1 MKSPPPIVYILVGLA
16 LLGAGWATFRSGS
29 LTLPFLASQDTQVTD
44 SPSFAPTRSAPPQ
57 VLGSAGAD
65 AYASLDFT
73 EPDPRVVEMDGS
85 VTMVRMVKMWQ
96 NAYAQR
102 YPNTPTTYGVPDGN
116 PNGSSRGLEG
126 LREGRLHL
134 AASSRP
140 LRPEEVQADLVA
152 VPVARD
158 AVAVVV
164 GVENPFQ
171 GELTLEQVA
180 AIFKGRI
187 TNWADVGGPNQP
199 IRVLNRSLDSGTR
212 ELFQNIVLLGQDF
225 APDGPNFITFERDVT
240 TPILRALNRDGI
252 GYTTVSQA
260 ENQLTVRIV
269 PIEGLSPT
277 DRGAVQ
283 RGEYLISRS
292 VFLVAPRQTSTAVKR
307 FIDLTLSEQGQRLA
321 EQADFIPLGDASS

>member
-1 MKSPPPIVYILVGLA
+1 MKSPPPIIYILVVLA
-16 LLGAGWATFRSGS
+16 LVGAGWMAFRRGSIPSLPQLATDRGADPTPSSGS
-29 LTLPFLASQDTQVTD
+29 QASTD
-44 SPSFAPTRSAPPQ
+44 PPAAAPAP
-57 VLGSAGAD
+57 D
-65 AYASLDFT
+65 IAYSQLQFT
-73 EPDPRVVEMDGS
+73 APDPAVVEMDGS

-126 LREGRLHL
+126 LTAGQLHL
-134 AASSRP
+134 AAASRP
-140 LRPEEVQADLVA
+140 LRPSEVQADLVA

-164 GVENPFQ
+164 GVNNPFQ
-171 GELTLEQVA
+171 GELSLSQLEG
-180 AIFKGRI
+180 IFRGQI
-187 TNWADVGGPNQP
+187 TNWSQVGGADQAVK
-199 IRVLNRSLDSGTR
+199 VLNRSLDSGTR

-240 TPILRALNRDGI
+240 TPILRALETDGI

-260 ENQLTVRIV
+260 ENQSTVRIV
-269 PIEGLSPT
+269 PIEGISPT

-283 RGEYLISRS
+283 RGDYAISRS
-292 VFLVAPRQTSTAVKR
+292 VFLVAPRQTSTAVQR
-307 FIDLTLSEQGQRLA
+307 FIDLALSDQGQQLA
-321 EQADFIPLGDASS
+321 ERADFIPL